1 MTECK
6 NSVSGLNF
14 RLDVAEERISELKD
28 QSFKIYIYIYEEG
41 KSIEYIEGACR
52 YTTLLKT
59 INGDPHGG
67 EKTERGLRNASR
79 G

>member
-1 MTECK
+1 M
-6 NSVSGLNF
+6 
-14 RLDVAEERISELKD
+14 
-28 QSFKIYIYIYEEG
+28 G

-67 EKTERGLRNASR
+67 EKTERGIRNASR